1 MQYSFNLY
9 INNILLIFLWCV
21 LINKVSY
28 TEELGLSLIYIG
40 LFIIISENVKESIKE
55 MVINQTLKL
64 IYYYEQLIYLKI
76 KIIIKSLNILKNI
89 KQKKM
94 YKNLNNIINY
104 KLKNIKQNG
113 VNNRKKINNM
123 RKLNNILFCLIF
135 KTYK

>member
-1 MQYSFNLY
+1 
-9 INNILLIFLWCV
+9 
-21 LINKVSY
+21 
-28 TEELGLSLIYIG
+28 
-40 LFIIISENVKESIKE
+40 
-55 MVINQTLKL
+55 
-64 IYYYEQLIYLKI
+64 
-76 KIIIKSLNILKNI
+76 
-89 KQKKM
+89 M

>member
-1 MQYSFNLY
+1 
-9 INNILLIFLWCV
+9 
-21 LINKVSY
+21 
-28 TEELGLSLIYIG
+28 
-40 LFIIISENVKESIKE
+40 

-89 KQKKM
+89 KQKKI
-94 YKNLNNIINY
+94 YKNLNNIINF

-113 VNNRKKINNM
+113 ANNRKKINNM
-123 RKLNNILFCLIF
+123 RKLNNILFFLIF

>member
-1 MQYSFNLY
+1 MKYSFNLY

-21 LINKVSY
+21 LINRVSY

-94 YKNLNNIINY
+94 YKNLNNIINL

-113 VNNRKKINNM
+113 ANNRKKINNM
-123 RKLNNILFCLIF
+123 RKLNNILFFLIF

>member
-1 MQYSFNLY
+1 
-9 INNILLIFLWCV
+9 
-21 LINKVSY
+21 
-28 TEELGLSLIYIG
+28 LGLSLIYIG

-55 MVINQTLKL
+55 MIINQTLKL

-113 VNNRKKINNM
+113 SNNRKKISNM
-123 RKLNNILFCLIF
+123 RKLNNILFFLIF

>member
-1 MQYSFNLY
+1 MKYSFNLY

-21 LINKVSY
+21 LINRVSY

-94 YKNLNNIINY
+94 YKNLNNIINL

-113 VNNRKKINNM
+113 ANNRKKISNM
-123 RKLNNILFCLIF
+123 RKLNNILFFLIF